1 MQALKALVIFMAVL
15 IVAGMVLLVY
25 GLVTRTG
32 GDDSGAGL
40 FGDGVGGGSGVP
52 ASLDLPV
59 PDGCTIAGTE
69 LNGERLVIRLDG
81 LAERDCQQ
89 VLVVDLASG
98 RLVGRVRAVPGG
110 AAPGSGAAGG
120 AGTGGAQ

>member
-15 IVAGMVLLVY
+15 IVAGMALLVY

-32 GDDSGAGL
+32 APESTGGGMGAGGL
-40 FGDGVGGGSGVP
+40 LGAGSGGP

-59 PDGCTIAGTE
+59 PDGCTIASAE
-69 LNGERLVIRLDG
+69 LSGERLVVRLDG

-89 VLVVDLASG
+89 VLVVDLAGG
-98 RLVGRVRAVPGG
+98 RLVGRLRAVPGPAG
-110 AAPGSGAAGG
+110 PGG
-120 AGTGGAQ
+120 Q

>member
-15 IVAGMVLLVY
+15 IVAGMALLAY

-32 GDDSGAGL
+32 GGEGAGRL
-40 FGDGVGGGSGVP
+40 FGSAPGGGGAGGEV

-59 PDGCTIAGTE
+59 PEGCRIAGTE
-69 LNGERLVIRLDG
+69 LAGDRLVVRLDG

-89 VLVVDLASG
+89 VLVVDLAGG
-98 RLVGRVRAVPGG
+98 RLLGRVRA
-110 AAPGSGAAGG
+110 APDG
-120 AGTGGAQ
+120 Q